1 MSPSQIA
8 IIFFNQKNYFCSLF
22 LLTEH
27 RPLSTINNVD
37 VPRFDMQQADVASLI
52 SSLIGTAVPTN
63 NIGKLPLNYLNVSE
77 VGTARFFNRSSNQNG
92 SRFKQLLQEFVCTA
106 CTELRSVLSTVDEH
120 KKCKRSFVR
129 IQKLRKQFTNKR
141 TNDYD
146 QPSFAQFGSFFGPI
160 QPIIPLI

>member
-1 MSPSQIA
+1 MGLTAWIFSSFCRQTQIENLFLTKKT
-8 IIFFNQKNYFCSLF
+8 IFCSLF

-77 VGTARFFNRSSNQNG
+77 VGTARFFN
-92 SRFKQLLQEFVCTA
+92 
-106 CTELRSVLSTVDEH
+106 
-120 KKCKRSFVR
+120 
-129 IQKLRKQFTNKR
+129 
-141 TNDYD
+141 
-146 QPSFAQFGSFFGPI
+146 
-160 QPIIPLI
+160 LI